1 MGEAFGRK
9 ASEKARQY
17 LSFTINHCSQF
28 SGKNLAR
35 VLSLMFFAYGLL
47 MAVVSS
53 TTSAQ
58 AANTSSEEPTFAST
72 MPARFVLTALSVQN
86 SSVLTTVDT
95 DTVTARWRGKLIG
108 GYELFVIARELT
120 ALYTDKGYSGS
131 GVVLGDQAIEGGVVR
146 FHAREVKV
154 SKVAVSPPPR
164 WIRGGAIARMVWPDL
179 SKPLHLPTL
188 QDQIAMM
195 RDSPHIKR
203 IDADLA
209 VGLANPSEAT
219 LNIAIEE
226 PAPMSVW
233 LSAANNRSPSI
244 GAVRKEMGVSHR
256 SLLGWGDSIELRA
269 GQTEG
274 LNDSQISYNFPIP
287 KTRFTLNY
295 SRGRADSRAIEPRVF
310 RDLDIVALSNTD
322 TLGINATLFRSPAY
336 AANAGFTH
344 DRRRSSTS
352 LLGFPFSFTLGI
364 PEGESTVTA
373 NRVSG
378 EFVFRDPRM
387 NGSVR
392 VIATSGKVNPTVD
405 AGIPG
410 AVAPSFKLVQLGA
423 TYVMSIASDKFGV
436 WELRGR
442 VDAQHTG
449 ETLAPV
455 ERLSF
460 GGVNGVRGY
469 RENLFLRDKGAI
481 VRVEL
486 NREAVDVFKYLKIG
500 GGVFVDGGWGRD
512 VFERADGLPR
522 SISSVGVS
530 LDMRITPYFRL
541 TTQYARPRDRSFT
554 QGGNLQDR
562 GVHVSAV
569 LSYP

>member
-1 MGEAFGRK
+1 MFEGNRLRFRI
-9 ASEKARQY
+9 
-17 LSFTINHCSQF
+17 SFANATQVSLIAACIALIAA
-28 SGKNLAR
+28 GPDALAQTKDANR
-35 VLSLMFFAYGLL
+35 IDEY
-47 MAVVSS
+47 
-53 TTSAQ
+53 SA
-58 AANTSSEEPTFAST
+58 T
-72 MPARFVLTALSVQN
+72 PARFVLNAIAVQN
-86 SSVLTTVDT
+86 SSVLGAPEIE
-95 DTVTARWRGKLIG
+95 TVTSRWRGKLIG
-108 GYELFVIARELT
+108 GYELLVIARELT
-120 ALYTDKGYSGS
+120 ALYTDRGYSGS
-131 GVVLGDQAIEGGVVR
+131 GVVLGDQAIESGVVR
-146 FHAREVKV
+146 FHAREVR
-154 SKVAVSPPPR
+154 VAKLSVSPAPR
-164 WIRGGAIARMVWPDL
+164 WIREGAIANLVWPNL
-179 SKPLHLPTL
+179 SRPLHLPTL

-244 GAVRKEMGVSHR
+244 GAGRKELGVSHR

-287 KTRFTLNY
+287 KSRFTLNY
-295 SRGRADSRAIEPRVF
+295 SRGRADSSAIEPRVF

-322 TLGINATLFRSPAY
+322 TVGINANLFRSPAY
-336 AANAGFTH
+336 AANAGFTR

-392 VIATSGKVNPTVD
+392 VIATAGKVNPTAD

-423 TYVMSIASDKFGV
+423 TYVMSFASDKFGV

-442 VDAQHTG
+442 VDAQHAR

-481 VRVEL
+481 ARVEL
-486 NREAVDVFKYLKIG
+486 NRDAVDVFKYLKIA

-512 VFERADGLPR
+512 VFAREDGLPQR
-522 SISSVGVS
+522 ISSVGVS
-530 LDMRITPYFRL
+530 IETRITPYFRL
-541 TTQYARPRDRSFT
+541 TTQYARPRDRSFS

-562 GVHVSAV
+562 GVHLSAV

>member
-1 MGEAFGRK
+1 MVKIVRLGASGFFGKTFRIAHYAASTVAIATIAASVGAFAQTNEARS
-9 ASEKARQY
+9 ADEKAA
-17 LSFTINHCSQF
+17 T
-28 SGKNLAR
+28 
-35 VLSLMFFAYGLL
+35 
-47 MAVVSS
+47 
-53 TTSAQ
+53 
-58 AANTSSEEPTFAST
+58 
-72 MPARFVLTALSVQN
+72 PARFVLNAIAVQN
-86 SSVLTTVDT
+86 SSILGAQEIES
-95 DTVTARWRGKLIG
+95 VTARWRGKLIG

-120 ALYTDKGYSGS
+120 ALYTDRGYSGS

-146 FHAREVKV
+146 YHAREVYVAKV
-154 SKVAVSPPPR
+154 SISPPPR
-164 WIRGGAIARMVWPDL
+164 WIRESVVARWVWPDL

-244 GAVRKEMGVSHR
+244 GAVRKEMGVAHR

-274 LNDSQISYNFPIP
+274 LNDSHISYNFPIP
-287 KTRFTLNY
+287 KTRFTVNY
-295 SRGRADSRAIEPRVF
+295 LRGRADSRAIEPRVF

-322 TLGINATLFRSPAY
+322 TLSVNANLFRSPATV
-336 AANAGFTH
+336 ANAGFTH

-387 NGSVR
+387 NGSAR
-392 VIATSGKVNPTVD
+392 VIATSGKVNPAAD

-410 AVAPSFKLVQLGA
+410 AVAPSFKLLQLGA
-423 TYVMSIASDKFGV
+423 TYVMSFSTDRLGT
-436 WELRGR
+436 WELRTR
-442 VDAQHTG
+442 IDAQHAR

-455 ERLSF
+455 ERMSF

-469 RENLFLRDKGAI
+469 RENLFLRDKGVIA
-481 VRVEL
+481 RVEL
-486 NREAVDVFKYLKIG
+486 NREAVEVFKYLNIG
-500 GGVFVDGGWGRD
+500 GGVFADAGRGRD
-512 VFERADGLPR
+512 VFERADALPR

-530 LDMRITPYFRL
+530 IETRVTPYFRL
-541 TTQYARPRDRSFT
+541 TTQYARPRDRSFSK
-554 QGGNLQDR
+554 GGNLQDR
-562 GVHVSAV
+562 GVHLSAV

>member
-1 MGEAFGRK
+1 MAWN
-9 ASEKARQY
+9 ARQCWG
-17 LSFTINHCSQF
+17 FTFNSY
-28 SGKNLAR
+28 SRYGGKNLAR
-35 VLSLMFFAYGLL
+35 VVWCKLFVYGLSIV
-47 MAVVSS
+47 VVSS

-58 AANTSSEEPTFAST
+58 TANTASENPGIASIT
-72 MPARFVLTALSVQN
+72 PARFVLSALGVQN
-86 SSVLTTVDT
+86 TSVLTTADI
-95 DTVTARWRGKLIG
+95 DTVTTRWRGKLIG
-108 GYELFVIARELT
+108 GYELLVIARELT

-131 GVVLGDQAIEGGVVR
+131 GVVLGDQAIELGVVR
-146 FHAREVKV
+146 FHAREVHV
-154 SKVAVSPPPR
+154 SNVSVSPPPR
-164 WIRGGAIARMVWPDL
+164 WIREGAIAHMVWPNL
-179 SKPLHLPTL
+179 STPLHLPTL
-188 QDQIAMM
+188 QDRIAMM

-219 LNIAIEE
+219 LKLAIEE
-226 PAPMSVW
+226 PPPISVW

-244 GAVRKEMGVSHR
+244 GAVRKEAGISHR
-256 SLLGWGDSIELRA
+256 SLLGWGDSMELRA

-287 KTRFTLNY
+287 KTRFTLSY

-310 RDLDIVALSNTD
+310 RDLDIVALSNSD
-322 TLGINATLFRSPAY
+322 TVGVNANLFRSPATV
-336 AANAGFTH
+336 ANAGFTH

-392 VIATSGKVNPTVD
+392 VIATSGKVNPAAD

-410 AVAPSFKLVQLGA
+410 AVAPSFKLLQLGA
-423 TYVMSIASDKFGV
+423 TYVMSFSTDRLGT
-436 WELRGR
+436 WELRTR
-442 VDAQHTG
+442 IDAQHTR

-455 ERLSF
+455 ERMSF

-469 RENLFLRDKGAI
+469 RENLFLRDKGVIA
-481 VRVEL
+481 RVEL
-486 NREAVDVFKYLKIG
+486 NREAVEVFKYLNIG
-500 GGVFVDGGWGRD
+500 GGVFADAGWGRD
-512 VFERADGLPR
+512 VFERADALPR

-530 LDMRITPYFRL
+530 IETRVTPYFRL
-541 TTQYARPRDRSFT
+541 TTQYARPRDRSFSK
-554 QGGNLQDR
+554 GGNLQDR
-562 GVHVSAV
+562 GVHLSAV

>member
-1 MGEAFGRK
+1 MPIINVD
-9 ASEKARQY
+9 RQG
-17 LSFTINHCSQF
+17 TP
-28 SGKNLAR
+28 G
-35 VLSLMFFAYGLL
+35 FFAKTSQRALIVICMGLFGASVDVL
-47 MAVVSS
+47 
-53 TTSAQ
+53 AQ
-58 AANTSSEEPTFAST
+58 ASNANSSSENAAT
-72 MPARFVLTALSVQN
+72 PARFILSTLVVQN
-86 SSVLTTVDT
+86 TSVLSTQDIES
-95 DTVTARWRGKLIG
+95 VTARWRGKLIG
-108 GYELFVIARELT
+108 GYELLVITRELT

-154 SKVAVSPPPR
+154 GKVAVSPPPR
-164 WIRGGAIARMVWPDL
+164 WIRESAITQMVWPDL

-209 VGLANPSEAT
+209 VGLASPSEAM
-219 LNIAIEE
+219 LNLAIEE
-226 PAPMSVW
+226 PPPMSVW

-244 GAVRKEMGVSHR
+244 GAVRKEVGVAHR

-274 LNDSQISYNFPIP
+274 LNDSQVSYNFPIP
-287 KTRFTLNY
+287 NTRFSISA

-310 RDLDIVALSNTD
+310 RDLDIVALSNSD
-322 TLGINATLFRSPAY
+322 TLGVGANLFRSPAY
-336 AANAGFTH
+336 VANAGFTH

-378 EFVFRDPRM
+378 EFVFRDSRM

-392 VIATSGKVNPTVD
+392 VIATSGKVNPTAD

-410 AVAPSFKLVQLGA
+410 AVAPSFKLLQLGA
-423 TYVMSIASDKFGV
+423 TYVMSFSTDRLGA
-436 WELRGR
+436 WELRTR
-442 VDAQHTG
+442 IDAQHTR

-455 ERLSF
+455 ERISF

-481 VRVEL
+481 ARVEL
-486 NREAVDVFKYLKIG
+486 NREAVEVFKYLKVG
-500 GGVFVDGGWGRD
+500 GGVFVDAGWGRD
-512 VFERADGLPR
+512 VFERADALPR
-522 SISSVGVS
+522 SISSLGVS
-530 LDMRITPYFRL
+530 IETRITPYFRL
-541 TTQYARPRDRSFT
+541 TTQYARPRDRSFSK
-554 QGGNLQDR
+554 GGNLQDR
-562 GVHVSAV
+562 GAHLSAV

>member
-1 MGEAFGRK
+1 MTNDSQLGGKKLVHKVCLFFGV
-9 ASEKARQY
+9 S
-17 LSFTINHCSQF
+17 
-28 SGKNLAR
+28 
-35 VLSLMFFAYGLL
+35 

-53 TTSAQ
+53 AVFAQTVSAPRGENV
-58 AANTSSEEPTFAST
+58 APSAT
-72 MPARFVLTALSVQN
+72 PARFLLSTINVQN
-86 SSVLTTVDT
+86 TSVLTTQEIES
-95 DTVTARWRGKLIG
+95 VTARWRGKLVG
-108 GYELFVIARELT
+108 GYELLVITRELT

-154 SKVAVSPPPR
+154 SKVSISPPPR
-164 WIRGGAIARMVWPDL
+164 WIREGAIAHMVWPDL

-219 LNIAIEE
+219 LNLAIEE
-226 PAPMSVW
+226 PPPMSVW
-233 LSAANNRSPSI
+233 FSAANNRSPSI
-244 GAVRKEMGVSHR
+244 GAVRKEVGVAHR
-256 SLLGWGDSIELRA
+256 SLLGWGDGIELRA

-274 LNDSQISYNFPIP
+274 LNDSQINYNFPIP

-310 RDLDIVALSNTD
+310 RDLDIVALSNSD
-322 TLGINATLFRSPAY
+322 TVGVNANLFRSPATVV
-336 AANAGFTH
+336 NAGFTH

-392 VIATSGKVNPTVD
+392 VIGTSGKVNPTAD

-423 TYVMSIASDKFGV
+423 TYVMSFTSDKFGV

-442 VDAQHTG
+442 VDAQHTK

-481 VRVEL
+481 ARVEL
-486 NREAVDVFKYLKIG
+486 NREAVELFKYLKIG
-500 GGVFVDGGWGRD
+500 GGVFADAGWGRD
-512 VFERADGLPR
+512 VFERADASPR
-522 SISSVGVS
+522 SISSLGVS
-530 LDMRITPYFRL
+530 IETRITPYFRL
-541 TTQYARPRDRSFT
+541 TTQYARPRDRSFAK
-554 QGGNLQDR
+554 GGNLQDR
-562 GVHVSAV
+562 GVHLSAV

>member
-1 MGEAFGRK
+1 MR
-9 ASEKARQY
+9 SI
-17 LSFTINHCSQF
+17 LSCDRSSRPTF
-28 SGKNLAR
+28 SSNKSMSKIDQPDTPKFFSCVAHVFHSFACIATLGICVD
-35 VLSLMFFAYGLL
+35 VL
-47 MAVVSS
+47 
-53 TTSAQ
+53 AQ
-58 AANTSSEEPTFAST
+58 ATNANSANDNSAT
-72 MPARFVLTALSVQN
+72 PARFVLSSISVQN
-86 SSVLTTVDT
+86 SSVLSAPEIETV
-95 DTVTARWRGKLIG
+95 ASRWRGKLIG
-108 GYELFVIARELT
+108 GYELLVITRELT

-164 WIRGGAIARMVWPDL
+164 WIREGAIAHMVWPDL

-188 QDQIAMM
+188 QDQIAIM

-219 LNIAIEE
+219 LNLAIEE
-226 PAPMSVW
+226 PPPMSVW

-244 GAVRKEMGVSHR
+244 GAVRKEIGVSHR
-256 SLLGWGDSIELRA
+256 SMLGWGDGIEMRA

-287 KTRFTLNY
+287 KTRFTLSY

-310 RDLDIVALSNTD
+310 RDLDIVALSNSD
-322 TLGINATLFRSPAY
+322 TVGVNANLLRTPATV
-336 AANAGFTH
+336 ANVGFTH

-392 VIATSGKVNPTVD
+392 VIATSGKVNPTAD

-410 AVAPSFKLVQLGA
+410 AVAPSFKLLQLGA
-423 TYVMSIASDKFGV
+423 TYVMSFSTDRLGT
-436 WELRGR
+436 WELRTR
-442 VDAQHTG
+442 IDAQHAR

-455 ERLSF
+455 ERMSF

-481 VRVEL
+481 ARVEL
-486 NREAVDVFKYLKIG
+486 NRETVEVFKYLKIG
-500 GGVFVDGGWGRD
+500 GGVFADAGWGRD
-512 VFERADGLPR
+512 VFERADALPR

-530 LDMRITPYFRL
+530 IETRITPYFRL
-541 TTQYARPRDRSFT
+541 TTQYARPRDRSFSK
-554 QGGNLQDR
+554 GGNLQDR
-562 GVHVSAV
+562 GVHLSAV

>member
-1 MGEAFGRK
+1 MANIER
-9 ASEKARQY
+9 
-17 LSFTINHCSQF
+17 
-28 SGKNLAR
+28 LAY
-35 VLSLMFFAYGLL
+35 SDFFARAIHSFIFAAFV
-47 MAVVSS
+47 AVL
-53 TTSAQ
+53 
-58 AANTSSEEPTFAST
+58 AANVCALAQTRDSNNANDNAAV
-72 MPARFVLTALSVQN
+72 PARFVLASLAVQN
-86 SSVLTTVDT
+86 SSVLTPADI

-108 GYELFVIARELT
+108 GYELLAITRELT

-131 GVVLGDQAIEGGVVR
+131 GVVLGDQAIEGGMVR
-146 FHAREVKV
+146 FHAREVRVGKV
-154 SKVAVSPPPR
+154 GVSPAPR
-164 WIRGGAIARMVWPDL
+164 WFREGAIAHLVWPEL

-188 QDQIAMM
+188 QDRIAMM

-209 VGLANPSEAT
+209 VGLANPSEAM
-219 LNIAIEE
+219 LNLAIEE
-226 PAPMSVW
+226 PPPISVW

-244 GAVRKEMGVSHR
+244 GAVRNEIGVAHR
-256 SLLGWGDSIELRA
+256 SLTGWGDMLELRA

-274 LNDSQISYNFPIP
+274 LNDSQVNYTLPIP
-287 KTRFTLNY
+287 KTRFTFSA

-310 RDLDIVALSNTD
+310 RDLDIVALSNSD
-322 TLGINATLFRSPAY
+322 SLGLSANLFRSPAY
-336 AANAGFTH
+336 AANVGVTH
-344 DRRRSSTS
+344 DRRRSSTR

-378 EFVFRDPRM
+378 EFLFRDPNM

-392 VIATSGKVNPTVD
+392 VIGTSGKVDPTAD

-410 AVAPSFKLVQLGA
+410 AVAPSFKLVQMGA
-423 TYVMSIASDKFGV
+423 TYVKSFATDKFGV

-442 VDAQHTG
+442 VDAQYTK

-481 VRVEL
+481 ARVEL
-486 NREAVDVFKYLKIG
+486 NREAVEVFKYLKVG
-500 GGVFVDGGWGRD
+500 GGVFVDAGWGRD

-530 LDMRITPYFRL
+530 LETRITPYFRL
-541 TTQYARPRDRSFT
+541 TTQYARPRDRSFSK
-554 QGGNLQDR
+554 GGNLQDR
-562 GVHVSAV
+562 GVHLSAV

>member
-1 MGEAFGRK
+1 
-9 ASEKARQY
+9 
-17 LSFTINHCSQF
+17 
-28 SGKNLAR
+28 
-35 VLSLMFFAYGLL
+35 
-47 MAVVSS
+47 
-53 TTSAQ
+53 
-58 AANTSSEEPTFAST
+58 
-72 MPARFVLTALSVQN
+72 MPARFVLNAISIQN
-86 SSVLTTVDT
+86 SSILSAPEIE
-95 DTVTARWRGKLIG
+95 TVTSRWRGKLIG
-108 GYELFVIARELT
+108 GYELLVITRELT

-131 GVVLGDQAIEGGVVR
+131 GVLLGDQAIKVGVVR

-154 SKVAVSPPPR
+154 GKVAVSPPPR
-164 WIRGGAIARMVWPDL
+164 WIREAAIAQMVWPDL

-219 LNIAIEE
+219 LNLAIEE
-226 PAPMSVW
+226 PPPISVW

-244 GAVRKEMGVSHR
+244 GAVRKELGVSHR
-256 SLLGWGDSIELRA
+256 SLLGWGDSIDLRA

-274 LNDSQISYNFPIP
+274 LNDSQISYNFPVP
-287 KTRFTLNY
+287 KTRFALNY
-295 SRGRADSRAIEPRVF
+295 SRGRADSRAIEPRAF
-310 RDLDIVALSNTD
+310 RDLDIVALSNSD
-322 TLGINATLFRSPAY
+322 AFGVNANLYRSPATVV
-336 AANAGFTH
+336 NAGFTH

-378 EFVFRDPRM
+378 EFVFRNPQM

-392 VIATSGKVNPTVD
+392 AIGTSGKVNPTAD

-410 AVAPSFKLVQLGA
+410 AVAPSFKLFQLGA
-423 TYVMSIASDKFGV
+423 TYVMSFASDKFGV

-442 VDAQHTG
+442 VDAQHTR

-469 RENLFLRDKGAI
+469 RENLFLRDKGVIA
-481 VRVEL
+481 RVEL
-486 NREAVDVFKYLKIG
+486 NREAVEVFKYLKIG
-500 GGVFVDGGWGRD
+500 GGVFADGGWGRD
-512 VFERADGLPR
+512 VLERADATPR
-522 SISSVGVS
+522 NISSVGVS
-530 LDMRITPYFRL
+530 IETRITPYFRL
-541 TTQYARPRDRSFT
+541 TTQYARPRDRSFSK
-554 QGGNLQDR
+554 GGNLQDR
-562 GVHVSAV
+562 GVHLSAV